1 MNDLLGIIAPL
12 RKFLSQEEERIHVKG
27 LEDDLLTLPA
37 NRTYIIPDFQ
47 REIRWNE
54 DNVSMSNVIECEYS
68 QLVIK
73 HSLKIAQK
81 MQRLSLE
88 EDNFKDS
95 LDLFFARDYKDQYLE
110 LSKTVLD
117 AVIERIKN

>member
-1 MNDLLGIIAPL
+1 
-12 RKFLSQEEERIHVKG
+12 
-27 LEDDLLTLPA
+27 
-37 NRTYIIPDFQ
+37 
-47 REIRWNE
+47 
-54 DNVSMSNVIECEYS
+54 
-68 QLVIK
+68 
-73 HSLKIAQK
+73 